1 MGITKIIASLAL
13 ITMLFSGAKQIDREL
28 SVVIYSS
35 AYLIPAV
42 VLMGFDD
49 ISELTSET
57 SIGTV
62 KIRILNLEN
71 GLLLL
76 FSEKEQYRL
85 GISAVAIPPGQGR
98 SEPTS
103 TALFT
108 MGFDTTL
115 VRTMAERVASWTN
128 NTCMVVSGI
137 TQMNRDVMMELLTF
151 LRDHLV
157 A

>member
-1 MGITKIIASLAL
+1 
-13 ITMLFSGAKQIDREL
+13 
-28 SVVIYSS
+28 
-35 AYLIPAV
+35 
-42 VLMGFDD
+42 MGFDD

-57 SIGTV
+57 SIGQV

-76 FSEKEQYRL
+76 FSDKDQYRL

-98 SEPTS
+98 SDPTS

-108 MGFDTTL
+108 MGLDTTL
-115 VRTMAERVASWTN
+115 VRTIAERVASWTN
-128 NTCMVVSGI
+128 NTCMVVCGLA
-137 TQMNRDVMMELLTF
+137 QLNRDIIMELLSY

-157 A
+157 V

>member
-1 MGITKIIASLAL
+1 
-13 ITMLFSGAKQIDREL
+13 
-28 SVVIYSS
+28 
-35 AYLIPAV
+35 
-42 VLMGFDD
+42 MGFDD
-49 ISELTSET
+49 ISELASET
-57 SIGTV
+57 SIGTI

-71 GLLLL
+71 GLLILL
-76 FSEKEQYRL
+76 SENEQYRL

-108 MGFDTTL
+108 MGLDAML
-115 VRTMAERVASWTN
+115 VRTIAERIASWTN
-128 NTCMVVSGI
+128 NTCMVVSGL
-137 TQMNRDVMMELLTF
+137 TQLNRDIMMELLSF

>member
-1 MGITKIIASLAL
+1 MTI
-13 ITMLFSGAKQIDREL
+13 
-28 SVVIYSS
+28 
-35 AYLIPAV
+35 
-42 VLMGFDD
+42 DD

-76 FSEKEQYRL
+76 FSDKEQYRL

-103 TALFT
+103 AASFT
-108 MGFDTTL
+108 MGLDITL
-115 VRTMAERVASWTN
+115 TRTIAERVASWTN
-128 NTCMVVSGI
+128 NTCMVVSGV
-137 TQMNRDVMMELLTF
+137 TQLNRDVMMELLST

-157 A
+157 S

>member
-1 MGITKIIASLAL
+1 MNASLAL
-13 ITMLFSGAKQIDREL
+13 ITMLFSGAKQITFAL

-35 AYLIPAV
+35 ACSISTV

-49 ISELTSET
+49 ISELTAET
-57 SIGTV
+57 SIGV
-62 KIRILNLEN
+62 VNIRIQNLEN
-71 GLLLL
+71 GLLML

-108 MGFDTTL
+108 MGLDTTL
-115 VRTMAERVASWTN
+115 VRTIAERIASWTN
-128 NTCMVVSGI
+128 NTCMIVSGLPRL
-137 TQMNRDVMMELLTF
+137 NREVMMELLSF

>member
-1 MGITKIIASLAL
+1 MNACMTL
-13 ITMLFSGAKQIDREL
+13 ITMLLSGAKQISFEL

-35 AYLIPAV
+35 VCPISIV
-42 VLMGFDD
+42 VIMGFDD
-49 ISELTSET
+49 TSELTAKT

-62 KIRILNLEN
+62 NIRLLNLEN
-71 GLLLL
+71 GLLIL

-85 GISAVAIPPGQGR
+85 GISAVAIPPGLGR

-103 TALFT
+103 TPLFT
-108 MGFDTTL
+108 MGLDTTL
-115 VRTMAERVASWTN
+115 VRTIAERIASWTN
-128 NTCMVVSGI
+128 STCMIVSGL
-137 TQMNRDVMMELLTF
+137 TKLNRNVMMELLTF

>member
-1 MGITKIIASLAL
+1 MTS
-13 ITMLFSGAKQIDREL
+13 
-28 SVVIYSS
+28 
-35 AYLIPAV
+35 
-42 VLMGFDD
+42 DD

-76 FSEKEQYRL
+76 FSDTEQYRL

-103 TALFT
+103 AASFT
-108 MGFDTTL
+108 MGLDITL
-115 VRTMAERVASWTN
+115 ARTIAERVASWTN
-128 NTCMVVSGI
+128 NTCMVVSGV
-137 TQMNRDVMMELLTF
+137 TQLNRDVMMELLST

-157 A
+157 S

>member
-1 MGITKIIASLAL
+1 MAL
-13 ITMLFSGAKQIDREL
+13 ITMLFSGMKQIHCEL

-35 AYLIPAV
+35 TYSISIV
-42 VLMGFDD
+42 ILMGFDD
-49 ISELTSET
+49 ISELASET
-57 SIGTV
+57 SIGTI

-71 GLLLL
+71 GLLILL
-76 FSEKEQYRL
+76 SENEQYRL

-108 MGFDTTL
+108 MGLDAML
-115 VRTMAERVASWTN
+115 VRTIAERIASWTN
-128 NTCMVVSGI
+128 NTCMVVSGL
-137 TQMNRDVMMELLTF
+137 TQLNRDIMMELLSF

>member
-1 MGITKIIASLAL
+1 MDAPMAL
-13 ITMLFSGAKQIDREL
+13 ITMLFSGVKQIHFEL

-35 AYLIPAV
+35 AVSISAV
-42 VLMGFDD
+42 ILMGFDD
-49 ISELTSET
+49 ISELASET
-57 SIGTV
+57 SIGTIR
-62 KIRILNLEN
+62 IRILNLEN
-71 GLLLL
+71 GLLIL

-108 MGFDTTL
+108 MGLDAML
-115 VRTMAERVASWTN
+115 VRTIAERISSWTN
-128 NTCMVVSGI
+128 NTCMVVSGL
-137 TQMNRDVMMELLTF
+137 TQLNRDIMMQLLSF

>member
-1 MGITKIIASLAL
+1 MNASVTL
-13 ITMLFSGAKQIDREL
+13 ITMLFSGAKQFNFEP

-35 AYLIPAV
+35 AVSISSV
-42 VLMGFDD
+42 VLMGFND

-57 SIGTV
+57 SIGDV

-71 GLLLL
+71 GLLILL
-76 FSEKEQYRL
+76 SEKEQYRL

-108 MGFDTTL
+108 MGLDTTI
-115 VRTMAERVASWTN
+115 VRTIAERIASWTN
-128 NTCMVVSGI
+128 NTCMIVSGLP
-137 TQMNRDVMMELLTF
+137 QLSREVMMELLSF

>member
-1 MGITKIIASLAL
+1 MT
-13 ITMLFSGAKQIDREL
+13 ID
-28 SVVIYSS
+28 
-35 AYLIPAV
+35 
-42 VLMGFDD
+42 DT
-49 ISELTSET
+49 SELTSET

-62 KIRILNLEN
+62 RIRILNLEN

-103 TALFT
+103 AASFT
-108 MGFDTTL
+108 MGLDITL
-115 VRTMAERVASWTN
+115 ARTIAERVASWTN
-128 NTCMVVSGI
+128 STCMVISGV
-137 TQMNRDVMMELLTF
+137 TQLNRDVMMEILST

-157 A
+157 S

>member
-1 MGITKIIASLAL
+1 MA
-13 ITMLFSGAKQIDREL
+13 
-28 SVVIYSS
+28 VVIYSS
-35 AYLIPAV
+35 AYPISAV

-49 ISELTSET
+49 ITELSSET
-57 SIGTV
+57 SIGEV

-71 GLLLL
+71 GLLML
-76 FSEKEQYRL
+76 FSEKERYRL

-108 MGFDTTL
+108 MGLDTTL
-115 VRTMAERVASWTN
+115 VRTIAERIASWTN
-128 NTCMVVSGI
+128 NTCMVVSGLP
-137 TQMNRDVMMELLTF
+137 QLNRDLMMELLSF

>member
-1 MGITKIIASLAL
+1 
-13 ITMLFSGAKQIDREL
+13 
-28 SVVIYSS
+28 
-35 AYLIPAV
+35 
-42 VLMGFDD
+42 MGFED

-62 KIRILNLEN
+62 RIRILNLEN

-76 FSEKEQYRL
+76 FSDKEQYRL

-108 MGFDTTL
+108 MGLDITL
-115 VRTMAERVASWTN
+115 VRTIAERVASWTN

-137 TQMNRDVMMELLTF
+137 PQLNREVMMEILSV

-157 A
+157 L

>member
-1 MGITKIIASLAL
+1 MIYLSASP
-13 ITMLFSGAKQIDREL
+13 
-28 SVVIYSS
+28 
-35 AYLIPAV
+35 IPVV

-49 ISELTSET
+49 ITELTSET
-57 SIGTV
+57 SIGDV
-62 KIRILNLEN
+62 YIRILNLEN

-108 MGFDTTL
+108 MGLDTTL
-115 VRTMAERVASWTN
+115 VRTIAERIASWTS

-137 TQMNRDVMMELLTF
+137 TKLNRDVMMELLTF

>member
-1 MGITKIIASLAL
+1 
-13 ITMLFSGAKQIDREL
+13 MLFSGAKQIRLEL

-35 AYLIPAV
+35 AYPISTV

-62 KIRILNLEN
+62 NIRILNLEN
-71 GLLLL
+71 GLLIL

-98 SEPTS
+98 TEPTS
-103 TALFT
+103 TPLFT
-108 MGFDTTL
+108 MGLDTTL
-115 VRTMAERVASWTN
+115 VRTIAERIASWTN
-128 NTCMVVSGI
+128 NTCMVVVGLS
-137 TQMNRDVMMELLTF
+137 QLNREIMMELLTI

>member
-1 MGITKIIASLAL
+1 MNTSMTL
-13 ITMLFSGAKQIDREL
+13 ITMLFSGAKQIDLEL

-35 AYLIPAV
+35 AYPILIV
-42 VLMGFDD
+42 VLMSFDD
-49 ISELTSET
+49 ISELTAET
-57 SIGTV
+57 SIGNV

-71 GLLLL
+71 GLLML

-108 MGFDTTL
+108 MGLDTTL
-115 VRTMAERVASWTN
+115 VRTIAERIASWTN
-128 NTCMVVSGI
+128 NTCMVVSGLP
-137 TQMNRDVMMELLTF
+137 QLNRDIMMELLSF

>member
-1 MGITKIIASLAL
+1 MNASIAL
-13 ITMLFSGAKQIDREL
+13 ITMLFSGAKQIHIEP

-35 AYLIPAV
+35 AYSISTV
-42 VLMGFDD
+42 VIMGFDD

-71 GLLLL
+71 GLLML
-76 FSEKEQYRL
+76 FSEKDQYRL

-108 MGFDTTL
+108 MGLDTSL
-115 VRTMAERVASWTN
+115 VRTIAERIASWTN
-128 NTCMVVSGI
+128 NTCMVVSGLH
-137 TQMNRDVMMELLTF
+137 QLNRDVTMELLSI

>member
-1 MGITKIIASLAL
+1 MNASVTL
-13 ITMLFSGAKQIDREL
+13 ITMLFSGAEQIDLKL

-35 AYLIPAV
+35 TVSISSV

-57 SIGTV
+57 SIGNI

-71 GLLLL
+71 GLLML

-108 MGFDTTL
+108 MGLDTTL
-115 VRTMAERVASWTN
+115 VRTMAERIASWTN

-137 TQMNRDVMMELLTF
+137 PQLNREVMMELLSF
-151 LRDHLV
+151 LRDHLI

>member
-1 MGITKIIASLAL
+1 MNVSIAL
-13 ITMLFSGAKQIDREL
+13 ITMLFSGAKQIDFEL
-28 SVVIYSS
+28 AVVIYSS
-35 AYLIPAV
+35 AYPISVV

-71 GLLLL
+71 GLLIL

-98 SEPTS
+98 AEPTS
-103 TALFT
+103 TPLFT
-108 MGFDTTL
+108 MGLDTTL
-115 VRTMAERVASWTN
+115 VRTIAERIASWTN
-128 NTCMVVSGI
+128 NTCMIVSGLP
-137 TQMNRDVMMELLTF
+137 QLNRDIMMELLSF
-151 LRDHLV
+151 LRDHLL

>member
-1 MGITKIIASLAL
+1 MNDYVTL
-13 ITMLFSGAKQIDREL
+13 ITMLFSGAKQITLEL

-35 AYLIPAV
+35 ACPISAV

-62 KIRILNLEN
+62 NIRILNLEN
-71 GLLLL
+71 GLLIL

-103 TALFT
+103 THLFT
-108 MGFDTTL
+108 MGLDTTL
-115 VRTMAERVASWTN
+115 VRTIAERIASWTN
-128 NTCMVVSGI
+128 NTCMIVSGL
-137 TQMNRDVMMELLTF
+137 TKLNREVMMELLTF

>member
-1 MGITKIIASLAL
+1 
-13 ITMLFSGAKQIDREL
+13 MLLSGAKLIRIVL
-28 SVVIYSS
+28 SVVIYFS
-35 AYLIPAV
+35 AYSIVIV

-49 ISELTSET
+49 ISELSSEF
-57 SIGTV
+57 SIGIV
-62 KIRILNLEN
+62 NIRILNLEN
-71 GLLLL
+71 GLLILL
-76 FSEKEQYRL
+76 SEKEQYRL

-103 TALFT
+103 TPLFT
-108 MGFDTTL
+108 MGLDTTL
-115 VRTMAERVASWTN
+115 VRTIAERIALWTN

-137 TQMNRDVMMELLTF
+137 SKLTREVMMELLSF